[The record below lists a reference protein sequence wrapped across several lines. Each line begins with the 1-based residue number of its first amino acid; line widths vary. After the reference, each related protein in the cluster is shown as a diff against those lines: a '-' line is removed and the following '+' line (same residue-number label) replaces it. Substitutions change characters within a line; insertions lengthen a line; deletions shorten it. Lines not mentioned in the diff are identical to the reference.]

1 MLLSQEL
8 LHLREAYRSF
18 RKKVVSLQ
26 NEVDSLHRILLFL
39 FFFLGFFLVAGGG
52 GWGRC
57 EKERNWGRKGELTG
71 ICLLIIITTG

>member
-39 FFFLGFFLVAGGG
+39 FCFLGVFLVAGGG
-52 GWGRC
+52 GMGSM
-57 EKERNWGRKGELTG
+57 
-71 ICLLIIITTG
+71 

>member
-39 FFFLGFFLVAGGG
+39 FCFLGVFLVAGGG
-52 GWGRC
+52 DGVDVKRKEIGV
-57 EKERNWGRKGELTG
+57 EKVN
-71 ICLLIIITTG
+71 